1 MTDKESKFDQIA
13 KQIAEQKNYSLVPGC
28 YNYRLC
34 PDQYMG
40 KVQNKKWKRKNIFD
54 ENGDVILEEIPYGE
68 GAMIVVLESPHIEE
82 YDVNGPPNGPACGA
96 TGENLHKMTDLTI
109 FQEYAKY
116 QLYII
121 NAIPFQC
128 SLGDRKMTCRDR
140 VFTAVWNKNETG
152 KGYFAKRL
160 NNLIKTLLEKDN
172 TIVLINACTVGNNR
186 KRNVQKVIK
195 SLHVYEKIMSFQIE
209 HPANWNIPELIEA

>member
-1 MTDKESKFDQIA
+1 MQ
-13 KQIAEQKNYSLVPGC
+13 
-28 YNYRLC
+28 
-34 PDQYMG
+34 
-40 KVQNKKWKRKNIFD
+40 
-54 ENGDVILEEIPYGE
+54 
-68 GAMIVVLESPHIEE
+68 
-82 YDVNGPPNGPACGA
+82 
-96 TGENLHKMTDLTI
+96 NLHKMTDLTI